1 MAELPVTPVKVQPAS
16 AKATGQGAARQS
28 EAADSDKKT
37 SSFSNELN
45 KRMDAGKSERETS
58 ARDSGKTAA
67 AGKEE
72 TSDSAR
78 GKKLPAGEQAGQ
90 ARGEDGESREARAEL
105 DSALLADGEARTAAT
120 QNGEETEVSPL
131 ALAQMLLDAAPP
143 KTGGEAGTEGRALK
157 ADSERPLPDAAR
169 LLSPAGD
176 SARPQ
181 LTQSLQN
188 ALQDGEL
195 PTNLFRQFMARG
207 GEQRSETASAQ
218 LAQLAARNP
227 DAAGLQR
234 LAAADAMVNQT
245 PAAAQGMTQTAQLN
259 PAGGQSQSA
268 LPTTQIPLPM
278 QHPQWG
284 DALSEKVMWAT
295 NQKLQGAEIKL
306 NPPHLGPIE
315 VRVSLNNDSGQ
326 SQAQVQFT
334 AQHALTRD
342 ALESA
347 MPRLREMFTA
357 NGMDLVDVNVSDRS
371 FSEQDRDTAQA
382 QQEQFMSGLGGG
394 GDVEEGAGE
403 VSTKITQLPTSALD
417 LFA

>member
-1 MAELPVTPVKVQPAS
+1 MAELPVTPVKVQSAS
-16 AKATGQGAARQS
+16 ARAAGQGAARQS
-28 EAADSDKKT
+28 EAADSDNKT
-37 SSFSNELN
+37 SSFSSELN
-45 KRMDAGKSERETS
+45 KRMDADKAGRRAS
-58 ARDSGKTAA
+58 ARDSGKAAA
-67 AGKEE
+67 AGRGE
-72 TSDSAR
+72 TTDAAG
-78 GKKLPAGEQAGQ
+78 GKKLPAGEQAEV
-90 ARGEDGESREARAEL
+90 RGDGESRETQAEAEL
-105 DSALLADGEARTAAT
+105 TGALLADGEGQAAEA
-120 QNGEETEVSPL
+120 QSGEETEVSPL
-131 ALAQMLLDAAPP
+131 ALAQMLLDTVPP
-143 KTGGEAGTEGRALK
+143 KTGGEAGAEGRALK
-157 ADSERPLPDAAR
+157 AETGRPLPDTAR
-169 LLSPAGD
+169 LLASTSDG
-176 SARPQ
+176 SRPQ
-181 LTQSLQN
+181 LTQSLQE

-195 PTNLFRQFMARG
+195 PSDLFRQFMARG
-207 GEQRSETASAQ
+207 GEQRSETATAQ

-234 LAAADAMVNQT
+234 LASADAMVNQT

-259 PAGGQSQSA
+259 PAGGQSA

-295 NQKLQGAEIKL
+295 SQKLQGAEIKL

-326 SQAQVQFT
+326 SQAQVHFT

-347 MPRLREMFTA
+347 MPRLREMFNA

-382 QQEQFMSGLGGG
+382 QQQQFMSGVSGGG
-394 GDVEEGAGE
+394 EMEEGAGE